1 MIRATTPLIPLFSAL
16 RAAGIQIAVVTSDDR
31 APTLAA
37 LEWLKVID
45 HVVFIA
51 CADDGYPYKPAPEA
65 VWAACKSTGIPAQ
78 RAAMVGD
85 STTDMLMAQRAG
97 VGLRVAVLTGLMDR
111 AVLAPLADVVLD
123 SIGEIHT

>member
-1 MIRATTPLIPLFSAL
+1 MENVAVSGVTVNRDEAKITVEDLPDQPGVAAQLFSAL
-16 RAAGIQIAVVTSDDR
+16 ADSGIVVDMILQNQSWDGTTDVTFTVPLAERKRAV
-31 APTLAA
+31 
-37 LEWLKVID
+37 
-45 HVVFIA
+45 
-51 CADDGYPYKPAPEA
+51 
-65 VWAACKSTGIPAQ
+65 
-78 RAAMVGD
+78 MVGD